1 MSKMFRE
8 IVASLVAVAVL
19 VPLSGAAQRPPD
31 LSGHWVL
38 VTATAFAGGRGTGR
52 PGTPQAS
59 GEVHTTSTTVSGAA
73 FNCGTECTIV
83 QKGQMLTVDKAHLAS
98 RPTPAPAVTLHLDG
112 RQTSVID
119 SFAATF
125 KGGPTNPRRE
135 IPVTAKWNGDTL
147 EITSSTG
154 LHTFTQL
161 LSIEEKQL
169 VVVTLI
175 DIESAPPVTFKYKKK

>member
-38 VTATAFAGGRGTGR
+38 VTATTAVARTTGR

-59 GEVHTTSTTVSGAA
+59 GEVHTTSNTASGAA
-73 FNCGTECTIV
+73 FNCGSECTIV
-83 QKGQMLTVDKAHLAS
+83 QKGQMLTVDKAHLDS
-98 RPTPAPAVTLHLDG
+98 SPTPAPAVTLRLDDH
-112 RQTSVID
+112 QLSVVD
-119 SFAATF
+119 SFSP
-125 KGGPTNPRRE
+125 KRK
-135 IPVTAKWNGDTL
+135 IPVTAKWNGDKL

-154 LHTFTQL
+154 SHTITQL
-161 LSIEEKQL
+161 VSIEATQL
-169 VVVTLI
+169 VVVTSV
-175 DIESAPPVTFKYKKK
+175 DIGTVSPVTFKYTKK